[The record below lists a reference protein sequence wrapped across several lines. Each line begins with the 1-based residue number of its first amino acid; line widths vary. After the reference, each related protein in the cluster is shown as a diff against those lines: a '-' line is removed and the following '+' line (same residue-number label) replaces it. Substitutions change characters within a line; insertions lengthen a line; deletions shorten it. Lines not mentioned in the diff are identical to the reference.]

1 MQLPPPP
8 PPAHHLHPE
17 SGAAALL
24 SVANDRVS
32 NMRDLHPARPNK
44 RTRNARS
51 RSPSE
56 DALVPALPAIN
67 SEWGLSQDN
76 QGMGRYGRNI
86 RHLQNPPPPSSG
98 LSQQQ
103 DHHQQ
108 YHSMH
113 QQPQQ
118 HPGHGFQ
125 YTPLFPVSNQVS
137 PPPAFIP
144 LHQDFGSSRGLSG
157 FANRPGGSGAADGGG
172 GYADL
177 HQRMR
182 PAESPGYEAAA
193 YPPSA
198 NPMTRHAEHHHH
210 HQQSLLSQSPTS
222 PLHAQPPASAAA
234 PHRREDRGADNLFGS
249 LLEADERSRQRTG
262 SGTVTGG
269 SGAGLDWP
277 MHEGLASSDRSGP
290 SVASGP
296 RGSLEGP
303 GKKIFK
309 LFSFTL
315 LLLKISCFI
324 ITGTSNPPNSS
335 DAWFNDFLTRSNP
348 INETQ
353 NSSGRRSASSTWPR
367 NNNDN
372 IDMDTRH
379 NKTGDDIGV
388 GLYDEKKESAV
399 RGEGVGEDAT
409 VKDITEE
416 RINEGDGGNV
426 KNEDARSDA
435 ETKA

>member
-56 DALVPALPAIN
+56 DTLVPALPAIN

-98 LSQQQ
+98 LSQQ

-113 QQPQQ
+113 QQQQQ

-157 FANRPGGSGAADGGG
+157 FANRPGGSGGADSGG
-172 GYADL
+172 GYPDL

-182 PAESPGYEAAA
+182 PGESPGYDAAA
-193 YPPSA
+193 YPPNA
-198 NPMTRHAEHHHH
+198 NPLTRHGEHHHH
-210 HQQSLLSQSPTS
+210 HQQSLLSPPS
-222 PLHAQPPASAAA
+222 PLHAQPPAGAAA

-249 LLEADERSRQRTG
+249 LLKADERSRQRAG
-262 SGTVTGG
+262 SGTVSGG

-290 SVASGP
+290 SGASGP

-303 GKKIFK
+303 GKK
-309 LFSFTL
+309 T
-315 LLLKISCFI
+315 
-324 ITGTSNPPNSS
+324 
-335 DAWFNDFLTRSNP
+335 
-348 INETQ
+348 
-353 NSSGRRSASSTWPR
+353 
-367 NNNDN
+367 
-372 IDMDTRH
+372 
-379 NKTGDDIGV
+379 
-388 GLYDEKKESAV
+388 
-399 RGEGVGEDAT
+399 
-409 VKDITEE
+409 
-416 RINEGDGGNV
+416 
-426 KNEDARSDA
+426 
-435 ETKA
+435 

>member
-56 DALVPALPAIN
+56 DTLVPALPAIN

-98 LSQQQ
+98 LSQQ

-113 QQPQQ
+113 QQQQQ

-157 FANRPGGSGAADGGG
+157 FANRPGGSGGADSGG
-172 GYADL
+172 GYPDL

-182 PAESPGYEAAA
+182 PGESPGYDAAA
-193 YPPSA
+193 YPPNA
-198 NPMTRHAEHHHH
+198 NPLTRHGEHHHH
-210 HQQSLLSQSPTS
+210 HQQSLLSPPS
-222 PLHAQPPASAAA
+222 PLHAQPPAGAAA

-249 LLEADERSRQRTG
+249 LLEADERSRQRAG
-262 SGTVTGG
+262 SGTVSGG

-290 SVASGP
+290 SGASGP

-303 GKKIFK
+303 GKRFK
-309 LFSFTL
+309 AFFFL
-315 LLLKISCFI
+315 LNQNFLLHLSQKHRTRRTPPTHGTMTSLQDLILSMKLKII
-324 ITGTSNPPNSS
+324 IAAAEALHQRGLGIIIMTTWIWIRDIIKRETILALDCMRQFEYLLS
-335 DAWFNDFLTRSNP
+335 AWR
-348 INETQ
+348 
-353 NSSGRRSASSTWPR
+353 A
-367 NNNDN
+367 
-372 IDMDTRH
+372 
-379 NKTGDDIGV
+379 
-388 GLYDEKKESAV
+388 
-399 RGEGVGEDAT
+399 
-409 VKDITEE
+409 
-416 RINEGDGGNV
+416 
-426 KNEDARSDA
+426 
-435 ETKA
+435 